1 VAEIRITGGELRGR
15 RLYVPKTGVRPTTGK
30 VREAIFSML
39 GSVDGSR
46 VLDLFAGS
54 GALGIEALSRG
65 AQETT
70 FVDKRTGA
78 VERNLGDLGISDP
91 DSGWGWRVVRM
102 DVAQFLSCEAT
113 LGGPTYDLVLCD
125 PPYTLAAAL
134 ASDLRAGLARIVDE
148 GAKLVL
154 ETSARKPLDL
164 GFPVI
169 KEREYGDTL
178 LRIHSIP
185 EEDA

>member
-1 VAEIRITGGELRGR
+1 VAEIRVTGGELRGR
-15 RLYVPKTGVRPTTGK
+15 RLHVPRSGVRPTTGML
-30 VREAIFSML
+30 REAIFSML
-39 GSVDGSR
+39 GEVSGLS

-65 AQETT
+65 ADQAV
-70 FVDKRTGA
+70 FVDRDTRAVARNLSELGIDA
-78 VERNLGDLGISDP
+78 SVERSDVGAWL
-91 DSGWGWRVVRM
+91 SRRVAARNQP
-102 DVAQFLSCEAT
+102 A
-113 LGGPTYDLVLCD
+113 YDLVFCD

-134 ASDLRAGLARIVDE
+134 GGELGDLPRVANE

-178 LRIHSIP
+178 LRIHSLGG
-185 EEDA
+185 EGE